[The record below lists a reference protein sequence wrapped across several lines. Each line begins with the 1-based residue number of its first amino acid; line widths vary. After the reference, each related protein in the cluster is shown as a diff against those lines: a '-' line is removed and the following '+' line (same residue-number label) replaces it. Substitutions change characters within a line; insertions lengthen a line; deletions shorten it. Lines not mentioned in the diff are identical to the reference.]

1 VKTVKDFESIIK
13 EFLDQD
19 EFSLI
24 VYKEDQVIHQISDR
38 GIKPLY
44 ELAYFSKT
52 NLHASTVLDKII
64 GEAAARICI
73 DKKVD
78 RVFGKV
84 MSQKAYDRLIAEGI
98 EARYE
103 KLTPVIKNRTNT
115 GMCPV
120 EKISSESEN
129 IQEMK
134 NKIQKFLDSL
144 K

>member
-1 VKTVKDFESIIK
+1 MKDFDSIIN
-13 EFLDQD
+13 EFLEQE

-24 VYKEDQVIHQISDR
+24 VYKENNIIHQVKDR

-44 ELAYFSKT
+44 QLAYFSGK
-52 NLHASTVLDKII
+52 NLQDAIVVDKII

-73 DKKVD
+73 DMKVEK
-78 RVFGKV
+78 VFGKV
-84 MSQKAYDRLIAEGI
+84 MSQKAYDRLISEGI
-98 EARYE
+98 VTKYE
-103 KLTPVIKNRTNT
+103 KLTPVIKNRINT

-120 EKISSESEN
+120 EKISSESDN